1 MKRIMTVALLMCIL
15 LGLCACGG
23 NGMGGM
29 KAVDVT
35 SGEKKEANITVSE
48 GGYPLTVQDYFEYET
63 VLESPP
69 ERVAVLSGTP
79 LNIWYDLGGKSICTS
94 DISENLKLDP
104 QYAQELLAL
113 PVVGAVYSLDM
124 EAVVA
129 QNADLVI
136 TQAGVQSTASQ
147 TLRNMDIPVIATLP
161 RTFDDLVATYRAFG
175 RILQAEGLAEEKIEA
190 MTRERQSYIDQA
202 PKEGKRIVILY
213 LTSSSLSV
221 KLNSSIAGDIATS
234 LGADNIASSLPPDT
248 IGSENTPLDI
258 EYLVEQDPDLVLVT
272 SMIGSN
278 ELAMETMQKQFA
290 DSCLDQSGTGIVL
303 IGQIVSQN
311 RHTRKA
317 VRGMGVGFQ
326 CLHILLNCLNVALQ
340 LFNLFR
346 IFSLETSTSKSGD
359 SFATL
364 LPLHNKYDKLL
375 KKVSYI
381 LECYPFTK

>member
-1 MKRIMTVALLMCIL
+1 
-15 LGLCACGG
+15 
-23 NGMGGM
+23 MGGM

-190 MTRERQSYIDQA
+190 MTRERQSYIDQT

-290 DSCLDQSGTGIVL
+290 DNMAWQSV
-303 IGQIVSQN
+303 
-311 RHTRKA
+311 KA
-317 VRGMGVGFQ
+317 VTQGKVYYLPQEYFLYNAGPYYNEAVRYMA
-326 CLHILLNCLNVALQ
+326 C
-340 LFNLFR
+340 
-346 IFSLETSTSKSGD
+346 
-359 SFATL
+359 TL
-364 LPLHNKYDKLL
+364 YPEVFGE
-375 KKVSYI
+375 VSDWYG
-381 LECYPFTK
+381 K